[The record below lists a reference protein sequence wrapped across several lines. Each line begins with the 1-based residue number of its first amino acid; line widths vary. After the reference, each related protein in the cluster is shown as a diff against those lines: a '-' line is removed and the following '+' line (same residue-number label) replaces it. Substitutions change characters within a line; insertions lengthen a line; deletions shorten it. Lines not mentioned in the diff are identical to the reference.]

1 MKQAL
6 LLIMFTVLS
15 LIAQEKAL
23 FCPMLLSEEEQKAT
37 GYDRQRKMYPLGSRQ
52 RLSAAA
58 LKDGSD
64 FLKKKELAKAM
75 EEFNRAWRFDPTTPY
90 VYWMAAI
97 VRSME
102 GKDLKD
108 SVLRKK
114 CFEDGLKLFEMA
126 SKLIPVS
133 EKQLKENLV
142 LDKAETLIQYGLFLK
157 KDNTEQAGK
166 MFQQAEVLLKDFAP
180 GEDERGKQ
188 IGERINDMRSR
199 IKEAR

>member
-1 MKQAL
+1 
-6 LLIMFTVLS
+6 
-15 LIAQEKAL
+15 
-23 FCPMLLSEEEQKAT
+23 MLLSEEEQKAT

-133 EKQLKENLV
+133 EKHLKENLV

-157 KDNTEQAGK
+157 KDNPEQAGK

>member
-108 SVLRKK
+108 SALRKK
-114 CFEDGLKLFEMA
+114 CFEDGLKLFEMS

-133 EKQLKENLV
+133 EKHLKENLV

-157 KDNTEQAGK
+157 KDNPEQAGK